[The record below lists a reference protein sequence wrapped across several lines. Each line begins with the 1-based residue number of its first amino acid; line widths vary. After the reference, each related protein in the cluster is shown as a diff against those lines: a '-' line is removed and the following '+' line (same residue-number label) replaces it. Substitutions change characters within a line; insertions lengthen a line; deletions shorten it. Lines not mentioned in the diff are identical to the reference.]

1 MQNPGNDRAA
11 FCVFMSSSP
20 HFLEKCLMRR
30 RKQNILLNLL
40 LGTGAYLLYSKRHQ
54 LGDIGDLRD
63 RARESYE
70 TASRRIGR
78 ASDAL
83 RGKDHAVVRTA
94 TASLMGVGVGVG
106 AGAYLLY
113 SMRHR
118 LGDIEDLRDRAR
130 ESYETA
136 SRRIGRASDALRGKD
151 HAVVRT
157 ATASLMGVGV
167 GVGAGAYLL
176 YSMRHRLWDIQNLRD
191 RARESYETASR
202 RIGRA
207 SDALRGKDHAVV
219 RTATASLMGVGV
231 GVGAGAYLL
240 YSMRHRLG
248 DIEDLRDRARE
259 SYETASRRLGRASDA
274 LRGKDHAVVRTAT
287 ASLMGV
293 GVGVGAGAYLLYSM
307 RHRLGD
313 IEDLRDR
320 ARESYETAS
329 RR

>member
-106 AGAYLLY
+106 TGTYLLY
-113 SMRHR
+113 ARRHR
-118 LGDIEDLRDRAR
+118 LGADEAVKVKAGG
-130 ESYETA
+130 S
-136 SRRIGRASDALRGKD
+136 KD
-151 HAVVRT
+151 PDSCRK
-157 ATASLMGVGV
+157 S
-167 GVGAGAYLL
+167 
-176 YSMRHRLWDIQNLRD
+176 
-191 RARESYETASR
+191 
-202 RIGRA
+202 
-207 SDALRGKDHAVV
+207 
-219 RTATASLMGVGV
+219 
-231 GVGAGAYLL
+231 
-240 YSMRHRLG
+240 
-248 DIEDLRDRARE
+248 
-259 SYETASRRLGRASDA
+259 
-274 LRGKDHAVVRTAT
+274 
-287 ASLMGV
+287 
-293 GVGVGAGAYLLYSM
+293 
-307 RHRLGD
+307 
-313 IEDLRDR
+313 
-320 ARESYETAS
+320 
-329 RR
+329 

>member
-1 MQNPGNDRAA
+1 
-11 FCVFMSSSP
+11 
-20 HFLEKCLMRR
+20 MRR

-130 ESYETA
+130 ESC
-136 SRRIGRASDALRGKD
+136 
-151 HAVVRT
+151 
-157 ATASLMGVGV
+157 
-167 GVGAGAYLL
+167 
-176 YSMRHRLWDIQNLRD
+176 RHRYATCSGQ
-191 RARESYETASR
+191 RAKNPGRYFREGQR
-202 RIGRA
+202 RP
-207 SDALRGKDHAVV
+207 
-219 RTATASLMGVGV
+219 
-231 GVGAGAYLL
+231 
-240 YSMRHRLG
+240 
-248 DIEDLRDRARE
+248 
-259 SYETASRRLGRASDA
+259 
-274 LRGKDHAVVRTAT
+274 
-287 ASLMGV
+287 
-293 GVGVGAGAYLLYSM
+293 
-307 RHRLGD
+307 
-313 IEDLRDR
+313 
-320 ARESYETAS
+320 
-329 RR
+329 

>member
-1 MQNPGNDRAA
+1 MRNPGNDRAA

-106 AGAYLLY
+106 AGAYLAY

-118 LGDIEDLRDRAR
+118 LGAVKYVKVRDGR
-130 ESYETA
+130 EYD
-136 SRRIGRASDALRGKD
+136 SDC
-151 HAVVRT
+151 
-157 ATASLMGVGV
+157 
-167 GVGAGAYLL
+167 
-176 YSMRHRLWDIQNLRD
+176 
-191 RARESYETASR
+191 
-202 RIGRA
+202 
-207 SDALRGKDHAVV
+207 
-219 RTATASLMGVGV
+219 
-231 GVGAGAYLL
+231 
-240 YSMRHRLG
+240 
-248 DIEDLRDRARE
+248 
-259 SYETASRRLGRASDA
+259 
-274 LRGKDHAVVRTAT
+274 
-287 ASLMGV
+287 
-293 GVGVGAGAYLLYSM
+293 
-307 RHRLGD
+307 
-313 IEDLRDR
+313 
-320 ARESYETAS
+320 
-329 RR
+329 

>member
-70 TASRRIGR
+70 TASRRIGH

-106 AGAYLLY
+106 AGAHLLY

-118 LGDIEDLRDRAR
+118 LRDIEDLRVRAR
-130 ESYETA
+130 ERYERA
-136 SRRIGRASDALRGKD
+136 SRPMDRDSAALRCTPHD
-151 HAVVRT
+151 
-157 ATASLMGVGV
+157 AT
-167 GVGAGAYLL
+167 
-176 YSMRHRLWDIQNLRD
+176 RP
-191 RARESYETASR
+191 
-202 RIGRA
+202 
-207 SDALRGKDHAVV
+207 
-219 RTATASLMGVGV
+219 
-231 GVGAGAYLL
+231 
-240 YSMRHRLG
+240 
-248 DIEDLRDRARE
+248 
-259 SYETASRRLGRASDA
+259 
-274 LRGKDHAVVRTAT
+274 
-287 ASLMGV
+287 
-293 GVGVGAGAYLLYSM
+293 
-307 RHRLGD
+307 
-313 IEDLRDR
+313 
-320 ARESYETAS
+320 
-329 RR
+329 